1 MILLDTWTTP
11 FGLAPFDK
19 ISDVEFAPA
28 MDQALEVALAGIA
41 KIADNLDAPT
51 FENTIEA
58 QEVAETLL
66 DQVASV
72 FYTVVGSNSTAEREV
87 LQREFAPKLS
97 AYSSAVSSNQKLFY
111 RIEALWSQRDA
122 LKLTAE
128 QERVLMLMR
137 RSFVRAGAQLTGVDA
152 ERMTQIRSRLA
163 SLGTKF
169 TQNLLADEREW
180 FLPLAETDLA
190 GLPDFA
196 IATARAAGLGKEV
209 DGPVVTCRVR

>member
-28 MDQALEVALAGIA
+28 MDQALEVALAGIS
-41 KIADNLDAPT
+41 KIADNPDAPT

-97 AYSSAVSSNQKLFY
+97 AYSSAVSSNQNLFY
-111 RIEALWSQRDA
+111 RIEALWSQRGA

-128 QERVLMLMR
+128 QERVVMLMR
-137 RSFVRAGAQLTGVDA
+137 RSFVRAVP
-152 ERMTQIRSRLA
+152 MPS
-163 SLGTKF
+163 
-169 TQNLLADEREW
+169 
-180 FLPLAETDLA
+180 P
-190 GLPDFA
+190 
-196 IATARAAGLGKEV
+196 
-209 DGPVVTCRVR
+209 